1 MKTLLRLLE
10 PLRYQ
15 DMFMLIVLIIIL
27 PSAAILTP
35 SLYWLLMFCLGLLGM
50 LREQKSGRL
59 LDWLR
64 LSALAIVFSTAAIG
78 LAFIIIRPDHYK
90 LYFAVVVGYG
100 IKIFIMGAVATVLF
114 WIARIAVHALCS
126 RQEKTDN
133 TVMSI

>member
-27 PSAAILTP
+27 PSAAILAP

-78 LAFIIIRPDHYK
+78 LAFIIIQPDHYK

-100 IKIFIMGAVATVLF
+100 IKIFILGACATALF
-114 WIARIAVHALCS
+114 WVVRLTAQALRP
-126 RQEKTDN
+126 RQEKAGN
-133 TVMSI
+133 TIVSV